1 MQLLGIREADGE
13 AALCEG
19 VHVHAW
25 SSEEQSVR
33 KHGMQRDPCSPP
45 PSAILIPTSEPA
57 ASVGFFTTTKA
68 EVTTGFF
75 LLSASEEP
83 ELFWD
88 LSVLH

>member
-1 MQLLGIREADGE
+1 MLG
-13 AALCEG
+13 AALERQHWEG
-19 VHVHAW
+19 ADVHTQ
-25 SSEEQSVR
+25 SSEEQSIR
-33 KHGMQRDPCSPP
+33 SHGMQRDPCSTP

-68 EVTTGFF
+68 EVTTFFF
-75 LLSASEEP
+75 LLAASEEP